1 MFYVIITSFQIGFH
15 FIHIKIV
22 FLCNL
27 KRKMIWFIAQ
37 QGILETGKTIFKI
50 KMKTQI
56 TDIV

>member
-1 MFYVIITSFQIGFH
+1 
-15 FIHIKIV
+15 
-22 FLCNL
+22 
-27 KRKMIWFIAQ
+27 MIWFIAQ